1 MKTEI
6 EITVL
11 VTTDYETLNKQ
22 LINQNFK
29 IKEQYQLNDVYMIDK
44 NINLKSLKPLEIL
57 KKCILVRDIA
67 DIEKE
72 LLYKYKEYDSNGDI
86 VKQGKVKCII
96 DDIQSG
102 INFMEAINYEKL
114 LTINDTCIVY
124 SNEDIELVV
133 QLVNNKYIFI
143 ELENREENVGN
154 YDDIVNALKE
164 KIKSLN
170 ISIDKTDY
178 FVKKAEIILKEV
190 LEEKNF

>member
-133 QLVNNKYIFI
+133 QLVNNKYI
-143 ELENREENVGN
+143 L
-154 YDDIVNALKE
+154 
-164 KIKSLN
+164 LN
-170 ISIDKTDY
+170 
-178 FVKKAEIILKEV
+178 
-190 LEEKNF
+190 